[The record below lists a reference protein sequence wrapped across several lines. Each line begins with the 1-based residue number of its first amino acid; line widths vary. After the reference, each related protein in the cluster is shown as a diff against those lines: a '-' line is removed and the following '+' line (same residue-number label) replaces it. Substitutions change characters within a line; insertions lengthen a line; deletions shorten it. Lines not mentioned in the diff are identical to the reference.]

1 MGKTEANDGRGAL
14 KRKHF
19 RGGRIEEARERT
31 LERLRMSWSWPL
43 EDQLYFAG
51 RRMRERGLRGKG
63 HSCARTGVWKDG
75 LEAGVA

>member
-1 MGKTEANDGRGAL
+1 M
-14 KRKHF
+14 
-19 RGGRIEEARERT
+19 
-31 LERLRMSWSWPL
+31 ERLRMSWSWPL